1 MRPVVSRPPRAPFA
15 EQRACMCHRS
25 PRPEVVSRASPSDL
39 RRLRGVGRTYEALL
53 SAQAIASIADLQ
65 AVFHQRLGADTAQLQ
80 RFLAQV
86 VGIRNSRHCRA
97 VAEDISQRD
106 WEQPVLAG
114 AEGPGGRDPGQGRI
128 TLAVE
133 GNIGAGKSTFL
144 SLMADGSLEL
154 QDIVEIVPEP
164 VDEWQAV
171 ASGDNGPINLLDR
184 FYKDPRRYAYTFQ
197 HYVLLTRMQKA
208 RTGQKPLRVLERS
221 IFSDRMVFVRAMHES
236 GFMQDLEVSV
246 YDSFNMEI
254 GQDRALTPN
263 GFIYL
268 KASPETCFKRLQHR
282 ARSEEVGVDPG
293 YLGSLHQKHEDW
305 LHFGARA
312 LHEVVEAQRQMLE
325 SVTRLRRELPGTR
338 TQSPILEAA
347 AAAAPGAGGAPRLR
361 FAQPAWLVD
370 APESIRGSVYF
381 LKGRDADA
389 AAGVSPQE
397 NSIVNSLADIPAL
410 MLDHDQSDILFDP
423 EARRDYARKVKDFSE
438 YVSKLAATK
447 KAQLARSHGFV
458 EPLVGA
464 SALDDGALLRR
475 LAELTRRRQGGLAL
489 GAALA
494 P

>member
-1 MRPVVSRPPRAPFA
+1 MQQIKFNNVTTFRLHPVPMPSALISALFRTGRSMRPVVSRPPRAPFA

-97 VAEDISQRD
+97 VAEDISERD

-144 SLMADGSLEL
+144 NLMADGSLEL

-208 RTGQKPLRVLERS
+208 RLGNRVGLLLSFVVVLVEGSRCESSGMLRTNRLMHS
-221 IFSDRMVFVRAMHES
+221 RACP
-236 GFMQDLEVSV
+236 QNQW
-246 YDSFNMEI
+246 Y
-254 GQDRALTPN
+254 
-263 GFIYL
+263 
-268 KASPETCFKRLQHR
+268 KR
-282 ARSEEVGVDPG
+282 D
-293 YLGSLHQKHEDW
+293 
-305 LHFGARA
+305 
-312 LHEVVEAQRQMLE
+312 
-325 SVTRLRRELPGTR
+325 
-338 TQSPILEAA
+338 
-347 AAAAPGAGGAPRLR
+347 
-361 FAQPAWLVD
+361 
-370 APESIRGSVYF
+370 
-381 LKGRDADA
+381 
-389 AAGVSPQE
+389 
-397 NSIVNSLADIPAL
+397 
-410 MLDHDQSDILFDP
+410 
-423 EARRDYARKVKDFSE
+423 
-438 YVSKLAATK
+438 
-447 KAQLARSHGFV
+447 
-458 EPLVGA
+458 
-464 SALDDGALLRR
+464 
-475 LAELTRRRQGGLAL
+475 L
-489 GAALA
+489 GAFAN
-494 P
+494 